1 VQLLSM
7 LGIEL
12 IHSKDLI
19 IALKD
24 WRNHFVLTKAAPLFE
39 KIEIKMV
46 DNLVETK
53 KDTSTPNST
62 QNKAQNDAPNSL
74 PKIDDLIEIADFAKC
89 KIVVGTILSC
99 ENVEKSDKL
108 VIMKV
113 ACGEFGIR
121 QILSGVRPFIMPA
134 DLINKQALFV
144 VNLKPRK
151 VMGYESQ
158 GMMLS
163 AASLVDEK
171 RVLDKILVTDCL
183 PNGAIVG

>member
-1 VQLLSM
+1 M
-7 LGIEL
+7 I
-12 IHSKDLI
+12 
-19 IALKD
+19 
-24 WRNHFVLTKAAPLFE
+24 
-39 KIEIKMV
+39 
-46 DNLVETK
+46 
-53 KDTSTPNST
+53 
-62 QNKAQNDAPNSL
+62 
-74 PKIDDLIEIADFAKC
+74 
-89 KIVVGTILSC
+89 GTVLSC

-113 ACGEFGIR
+113 DCGEFGIR

-163 AASLVDEK
+163 AASLVDDK
-171 RVLDKILVTDCL
+171 RVLNKVILTNCL
-183 PNGAIVG
+183 PNGAVVG